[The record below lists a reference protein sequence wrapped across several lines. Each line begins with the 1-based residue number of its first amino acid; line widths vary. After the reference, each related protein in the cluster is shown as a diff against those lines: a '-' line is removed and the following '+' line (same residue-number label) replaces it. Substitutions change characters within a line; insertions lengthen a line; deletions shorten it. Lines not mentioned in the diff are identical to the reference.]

1 MGPLKRVDDLEGD
14 MRAPPTIDVVRRAC
28 IAGFNMKGF
37 DCDILETERGQSIE
51 NLNEVKNV
59 NSTFFVTVYCLWMNR
74 TKNVSLKFFTSFRF
88 SIDGP
93 RSVSSIS
100 QSNPFMLK
108 RPAIQAFLTT
118 SKVGGAR
125 ISYSKS
131 STLFKGPNS
140 GILFGRSFN
149 LS

>member
-1 MGPLKRVDDLEGD
+1 
-14 MRAPPTIDVVRRAC
+14 MRASPTIDVVRRTC
-28 IAGFNMKGF
+28 IAGFNMKGL

-88 SIDGP
+88 SIHGP
-93 RSVSSIS
+93 HSVSSIS

-108 RPAIQAFLTT
+108 PAIQAFLTT

-125 ISYSKS
+125 MSYSKS

-140 GILFGRSFN
+140 GILLGRSFN